1 MSLVH
6 DEKVNRIYNHQCSV
20 EERQPGKPVSEM
32 GKIREKYWAEERKQG
47 HRHDKEWDELKM
59 KHQEIK
65 NRNINHFRTDKL
77 SSEEENKHQE
87 EIKAL
92 REKHK
97 QEDSDMKVRQK
108 LEKERA
114 IKAGHGAK

>member
-1 MSLVH
+1 MSLIH
-6 DEKVNRIYNHQCSV
+6 DEKVNRIYSHQRSV
-20 EERQPGKPVSEM
+20 EERQPGKPVGEL
-32 GKIREKYWAEERKQG
+32 GKIREKHYAEERKLGQ
-47 HRHDKEWDELKM
+47 RHDKEWDALKM

-77 SSEEENKHQE
+77 SETEDNKHQE

-92 REKHK
+92 KAKHK
-97 QEDSDMKVRQK
+97 QEDADMKVRQR

>member
-1 MSLVH
+1 MSLIY
-6 DEKVNRIYNHQCSV
+6 DEKVNRIYNHQRSV

-32 GKIREKYWAEERKQG
+32 GKIREKHYAEERKLGQ
-47 HRHDKEWDELKM
+47 RHDKEWDALKM

-65 NRNINHFRTDKL
+65 N
-77 SSEEENKHQE
+77 Q
-87 EIKAL
+87 
-92 REKHK
+92 
-97 QEDSDMKVRQK
+97 DSDMKVRQR